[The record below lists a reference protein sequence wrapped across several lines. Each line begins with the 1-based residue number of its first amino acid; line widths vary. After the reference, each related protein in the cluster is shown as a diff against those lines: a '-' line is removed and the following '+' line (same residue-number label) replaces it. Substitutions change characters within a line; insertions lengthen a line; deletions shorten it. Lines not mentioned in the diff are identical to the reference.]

1 MKKFLMI
8 LAVVVAAVGCAGAQ
22 NRVETQRFA
31 FNKGDFAKI
40 RVNDDINVE
49 YIANADSNIASH
61 SSNRWVSQYRFARLL

>member
-49 YIANADSNIASH
+49 YIANADSAGYIVFECDPRAASDT
-61 SSNRWVSQYRFARLL
+61 